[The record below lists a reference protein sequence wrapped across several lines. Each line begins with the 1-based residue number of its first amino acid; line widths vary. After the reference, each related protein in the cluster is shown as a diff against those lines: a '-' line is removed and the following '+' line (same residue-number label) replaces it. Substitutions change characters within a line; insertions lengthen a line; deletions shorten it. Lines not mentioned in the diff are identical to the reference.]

1 VELRTGDHI
10 CCFYSGADEGDRIM
24 LDYLTAGVRHGD
36 KCIGLVDS
44 SDPQIMRARV
54 ERRQKSTAGQLVVRP
69 AAEAYLQQ
77 GRFSRDSMISYL
89 DDRIGAAVG
98 PDGFQMVRAA
108 GEMTWVLP
116 EPPGADEMFAY
127 EAALNDFAPRYPQVL
142 LCMYDVQRFGA
153 GMLVDAIA
161 THPRLLVGG
170 LLVEN
175 PWFTPSGWG

>member
-1 VELRTGDHI
+1 VELRLGDHI
-10 CCFYSGADEGDRIM
+10 CCFYSGPDERDRIM
-24 LDYLTAGVRHGD
+24 LDYLTAGVRDGD
-36 KCIGLVDS
+36 KCICLVDS
-44 SDPQIMRARV
+44 TDPQIMKARI
-54 ERRQKSTAGQLVVRP
+54 ERRQKPAPEQLVVQP
-69 AAEAYLQQ
+69 ATEAYLQQ

-89 DDRIGAAVG
+89 DKTIGAAVG
-98 PDGFQMVRAA
+98 HFPLVRAT

-116 EPPGADEMFAY
+116 RPPGAEELFAY

-161 THPRLLVGG
+161 THPRLLVGS

>member
-10 CCFYSGADEGDRIM
+10 CCFYSGADERDRIM
-24 LDYLTAGVRHGD
+24 LDFLTAGVSHGD

-44 SDPQIMRARV
+44 TDPEIMRTRV
-54 ERRQKSTAGQLVVRP
+54 ERRQRP
-69 AAEAYLQQ
+69 AAEQLLVQPATEAYLRQ

-89 DDRIGAAVG
+89 DEAVGAAVG
-98 PDGFQMVRAA
+98 PDGFALVRAV

-116 EPPGADEMFAY
+116 GPPGAEELSAY
-127 EAALNDFAPRYPQVL
+127 EAALNDFTPRYPQVL

-161 THPRLLVGG
+161 THPRLLVGN
-170 LLVEN
+170 LLVDN
-175 PWFTPSGWG
+175 PWFTPPR